1 MIRFIIFLL
10 ATAGLAFAAV
20 WLADRPG
27 AVSIDWLDY
36 HADTSVGVL
45 IEAVLAIV
53 VAVLIAWSLGWY
65 LLRAPGRVRRG
76 SRQRRAARGQ
86 QAIAKGLVAIGAGD
100 VHAALRHA
108 REAQR
113 HAADQPLT
121 LLLQAQTAQLA
132 GTRNGADSAF
142 RAMAERPETKLLG
155 LRGLFIEAQRRN
167 DAVAA
172 RGFAEEAAK
181 EAPSLAWAGQA
192 TFDFHC
198 ADGDWAGALEALER
212 NNRGGLLDKDT
223 YRRQRAVL
231 LTAQAMSLEA
241 TDRVTA
247 SSLAQEAVKQCPGLT
262 PAATLAGRL
271 LAEAGE
277 RRRAGRVLEAA
288 WREEPHPDIADTYA
302 DIVPGASARERLAR
316 MRTLARMAESHL
328 ESRLAVA
335 RAALDAHEFAEA
347 RESLKP
353 VLATPTRRVAAL
365 MAHLEEAETGDV
377 GRAREWMAR
386 AVHAAL
392 DPVWTAD
399 GLIAEHWMP
408 VSPATGRLDAFR
420 WRVPVADLTPRGPLI
435 EPSPTAPAIPA
446 PSVPVPV
453 SPAAPPAAPP
463 TKDVTPPPKR
473 AEARPKAEVPAP
485 PAPKPAPEPAPVVE
499 SAAVEVLP
507 PAPATIEITPAPVA
521 SVPAPSPSTQA
532 KEATSPAEPPIL
544 VPDDPGPEPESPSTA
559 RTAQA
564 RARRSWFSRNTAG

>member
-1 MIRFIIFLL
+1 MRE
-10 ATAGLAFAAV
+10 
-20 WLADRPG
+20 RP
-27 AVSIDWLDY
+27 
-36 HADTSVGVL
+36 
-45 IEAVLAIV
+45 
-53 VAVLIAWSLGWY
+53 
-65 LLRAPGRVRRG
+65 
-76 SRQRRAARGQ
+76 
-86 QAIAKGLVAIGAGD
+86 
-100 VHAALRHA
+100 
-108 REAQR
+108 QR

-316 MRTLARMAESHL
+316 MRTLARMAENHL

-353 VLATPTRRVAAL
+353 LLATPTRRVAAL
-365 MAHLEEAETGDV
+365 MAHLEEAETGDI

-435 EPSPTAPAIPA
+435 EPAAHCAGDSRAERSRTGQSSHSARGAAYQGRDSRAQAPRGPAQGRGAPAA
-446 PSVPVPV
+446 G
-453 SPAAPPAAPP
+453 
-463 TKDVTPPPKR
+463 
-473 AEARPKAEVPAP
+473 
-485 PAPKPAPEPAPVVE
+485 
-499 SAAVEVLP
+499 
-507 PAPATIEITPAPVA
+507 
-521 SVPAPSPSTQA
+521 TQ
-532 KEATSPAEPPIL
+532 T
-544 VPDDPGPEPESPSTA
+544 G
-559 RTAQA
+559 
-564 RARRSWFSRNTAG
+564 AGT

>member
-10 ATAGLAFAAV
+10 ATAGLAFTAV

-27 AVSIDWLDY
+27 AVTIDWLGY

-45 IEAVLAIV
+45 IGAVLALV
-53 VAVLIAWSLGWY
+53 CVVLILWSLFGL
-65 LLRAPGRVRRG
+65 LLRTPGRMRRG
-76 SRQRRAARGQ
+76 SRARRAAR
-86 QAIAKGLVAIGAGD
+86 ANHAVTKGLVAIGAGD
-100 VHAALRHA
+100 LQAALRHA
-108 REAQR
+108 REAAR
-113 HAADQPLT
+113 HAGDQPLT

-142 RAMAERPETKLLG
+142 RAMADKPETKLLG

-212 NNRGGLLDKDT
+212 NNRGGLIDRDT

-231 LTAQAMSLEA
+231 LTAQALSVEA
-241 TDRVTA
+241 SDPAAA
-247 SSLAQEAVKQCPGLT
+247 STLAQEAVKLCPGLT

-277 RRRAGRVLEAA
+277 RRRAGRILEAA

-302 DIVPGASARERLAR
+302 DIVPGTSARERLAR

-335 RAALDAHEFAEA
+335 RAALDAHEFTEA

-353 VLATPTRRVAAL
+353 LLATPTRRVAAL

-420 WRVPVADLTPRGPLI
+420 WRVPVADLTPRGPLL
-435 EPSPTAPAIPA
+435 EPAPTVPAIPAPAIPA
-446 PSVPVPV
+446 PVI
-453 SPAAPPAAPP
+453 PAPAIPAPTSPP
-463 TKDVTPPPKR
+463 TKDVTPKAKR
-473 AEARPKAEVPAP
+473 PEAPKAEAAP
-485 PAPKPAPEPAPVVE
+485 PAPPPKPAPPPEPVVEIAPIEVIPPPAPV
-499 SAAVEVLP
+499 
-507 PAPATIEITPAPVA
+507 EIAPAPV
-521 SVPAPSPSTQA
+521 PTPLA
-532 KEATSPAEPPIL
+532 KEASEPPIL
-544 VPDDPGPEPESPSTA
+544 VPDDPGPEPETPSSTRA
-559 RTAQA
+559 AQA